1 MWLSAS
7 AFFFQYFRVYSP
19 VAFGKKTDKDGNY
32 IRYSGPPPPLFY
44 GHLFCTEKV
53 VFIRDVLSLEGVN
66 LVVFYYLSSS
76 EIWTGKV
83 GRALLEGTS
92 WNTLLVLSKY
102 LKHGCSNSWLCINFS
117 RISQWRGVLNMF
129 LGDKT
134 CQWLVTSQWF
144 PSLIKPILPQIIKL
158 LLKLAFNTEN
168 FNLQNFVLI
177 IVYNVLLLK
186 YCWKWH

>member
-32 IRYSGPPPPLFY
+32 IRYSGPTPLFY

-83 GRALLEGTS
+83 GRALLEGDF
-92 WNTLLVLSKY
+92 
-102 LKHGCSNSWLCINFS
+102 LKHIVSTVKIF
-117 RISQWRGVLNMF
+117 
-129 LGDKT
+129 KT
-134 CQWLVTSQWF
+134 WM
-144 PSLIKPILPQIIKL
+144 
-158 LLKLAFNTEN
+158 
-168 FNLQNFVLI
+168 
-177 IVYNVLLLK
+177 
-186 YCWKWH
+186 